1 MDNWERFLW
10 NPLKVISSYWVYLLK
25 VIEVLAYFFSFLFPV
40 SLVYEHGF
48 MLTSDE
54 VSYLRV
60 ISNVTWLVFLLHYF
74 FCIVSNRE
82 EVRARF
88 TLWTWILSVCL
99 FFTLL
104 PVVFHKPEEASG
116 VLGVWNFFHSPL
128 YRTIIL
134 FLLSLSQLSSYFV
147 RLLGKRTNPSLI
159 LSSSFLLLM
168 LVGAG
173 LLMLPRA
180 TYHGISWVDALF
192 TSTSAVCVTGL
203 VTLDVAT
210 TFTREGQI
218 VLMLLIQ
225 IGGLGVMTLTSFFA
239 MFFMGNTSLYS
250 QLVVRDMVSSKSLNS
265 LLSTLVY
272 ILGFTLFIEALGM
285 LFIWLSIHDTLGMTL
300 EEELFFSA
308 FHSVSAFCN
317 AGFSTLP
324 GNLGNDWVM
333 GGHTPL
339 YIVVSFLIILGG
351 IGFPIL
357 VNLSTTL
364 NYYIRHACWKLFRR
378 SEYFPAKV
386 HLYDLNTRIVFYM
399 TVLLVVGGTVVIA
412 LLEWNHALQ
421 GLPVWDKWVHAF
433 FNSVC
438 PRTAGF
444 CSISLPTLSA
454 QSLLFMILL
463 MVIGGGTQSTA
474 GGVKVNV
481 FTVILVNLWAVIRGR
496 ERPVIMKRELSDDSV
511 RRSNAAL
518 LLYAIFLFVGVFTL
532 SLIEPHAS
540 LLTITF
546 ECVSALSTVGSS
558 LDFTPTMSTAG
569 KLLVILMM
577 FIGRVGAL
585 TFVNG
590 LIKQEEKKKYRY
602 PSDNIIIN

>member
-1 MDNWERFLW
+1 MESLEDDFFL
-10 NPLKVISSYWVYLLK
+10 LGVFTESHRGTGL
-25 VIEVLAYFFSFLFPV
+25 FFSFLFPV

-74 FCIVSNRE
+74 FSIVGNRE

-88 TLWTWILSVCL
+88 TLWTWILSACL
-99 FFTLL
+99 FLTLL
-104 PVVFHKPEEASG
+104 PVVFHKPEDASG
-116 VLGVWNFFHSPL
+116 VLGVWNFFHSHL

-134 FLLSLSQLSSYFV
+134 FLLSLSQLSIYFV

-168 LVGAG
+168 LAGAG

-210 TFTREGQI
+210 TFTCEGQI

-518 LLYAIFLFVGVFTL
+518 LLYAIFLFVGVFAL

>member
-10 NPLKVISSYWVYLLK
+10 NPLKVISSCWVYLLK
-25 VIEVLAYFFSFLFPV
+25 VIEGLAYFFSFLFPV

-116 VLGVWNFFHSPL
+116 VLGVWNFFHSQL

-218 VLMLLIQ
+218 VLLLLIQ

>member
-25 VIEVLAYFFSFLFPV
+25 VIEGLAYFFSFLFPV

-54 VSYLRV
+54 VSYLRI

-116 VLGVWNFFHSPL
+116 VLGVWNFFHSQL

-364 NYYIRHACWKLFRR
+364 NYYIRHACWKLLRR

-518 LLYAIFLFVGVFTL
+518 LLYAIFLFVGVFAL
-532 SLIEPHAS
+532 SLIESHAS